1 MNSESYTCFMK
12 QSIILLAV
20 AVMALT
26 SCQPN
31 TTDDANDAGGT
42 ASPYLARS
50 VVGVR
55 MLANDANYE
64 EAGNYLAE
72 EFVRGTFKLGE
83 DTKLEVTS
91 TRKGGVFEWDKNEV
105 VVSFGSTRPYPSI
118 YQAEYIFNKL
128 YQPGV
133 APQMEA
139 MPEKGALSGPETG
152 GTGAERPAESATGLA
167 AKRDTSSANDSATSV
182 SGVKASAVKLTAP
195 AESVGK
201 FVAYPGLGDKAV
213 WDPANRTLHVLLN
226 NHILNVQVKTAD
238 KPAVAQQRAAILANV
253 IFHEVVGDYYGPDDN
268 K

>member
-1 MNSESYTCFMK
+1 MNAESYTCFMK

-20 AVMALT
+20 ALT
-26 SCQPN
+26 GLASCRPN

-64 EAGNYLAE
+64 EAGSYLAE
-72 EFVRGTFKLGE
+72 EFVRGTFKLGA
-83 DTKLEVTS
+83 DTKLEVTN
-91 TRKGGVFEWDKNEV
+91 TREGGIFEWDKNKV
-105 VVSFGSTRPYPSI
+105 VVSFGSARPYQSI
-118 YQAEYIFNKL
+118 YQAEYIFDKL

-133 APQMEA
+133 AAQLDA
-139 MPEKGALSGPETG
+139 TPEKGALSGPAPE
-152 GTGAERPAESATGLA
+152 GTGAEGPAESATGLA
-167 AKRDTSSANDSATSV
+167 ARRDTSSANDTATTV
-182 SGVKASAVKLTAP
+182 SGISAVATRLTPP
-195 AESVGK
+195 AESTGK

-213 WDPANRTLHVLLN
+213 WDPTNRTLHVLLN

-238 KPAVAQQRAAILANV
+238 KPDVAQQRAAILANV
-253 IFHEVVGDYYGPDDN
+253 IFHEVVGEYYGPGDD

>member
-1 MNSESYTCFMK
+1 MK

-20 AVMALT
+20 ALMALA
-26 SCQPN
+26 SCRPS

-55 MLANDANYE
+55 MLASDANYE

-72 EFVRGTFKLGE
+72 EFVRGTFKLDE
-83 DTKLEVTS
+83 KTTIEVTS
-91 TRKGGVFEWDKNEV
+91 TRKGGIFRWDKNEV
-105 VVSFGSTRPYPSI
+105 VVSFGSARPYASI
-118 YQAEYIFNKL
+118 YKAEYIFDKL

-133 APQMEA
+133 AATMDA
-139 MPEKGALSGPETG
+139 TPEKGPLSGPQPE

-167 AKRDTSSANDSATSV
+167 AKRDTSSANDSATSI
-182 SGVKASAVKLTAP
+182 SGVKASALKLTPP
-195 AESVGK
+195 AQSAGN

-213 WDPANRTLHVLLN
+213 WDPTNRTLHVLLN

-253 IFHEVVGDYYGPDDN
+253 IFHEVVGEYYGPDDS

>member
-1 MNSESYTCFMK
+1 MK
-12 QSIILLAV
+12 QSTILLAV
-20 AVMALT
+20 ALMALA
-26 SCQPN
+26 SCRPN

-64 EAGNYLAE
+64 EAGSYLAE
-72 EFVRGTFKLGE
+72 EFVRGTFKLPE

-91 TRKGGVFEWDKNEV
+91 THKGGVFEWGKNEV
-105 VVSFGSTRPYPSI
+105 VVSFGSARPYQSI

-133 APQMEA
+133 AAQMDA
-139 MPEKGALSGPETG
+139 IPEKEALSGPEPE
-152 GTGAERPAESATGLA
+152 GTGAEHAAEAPTGLA
-167 AKRDTSSANDSATSV
+167 AKRDTSAANDSATSV
-182 SGVKASAVKLTAP
+182 SRVTPVATKLTPP
-195 AESVGK
+195 AESTGK

-213 WDPANRTLHVLLN
+213 WDPTNRTLHVLLN

-238 KPAVAQQRAAILANV
+238 TPAVAQQRAAILANV
-253 IFHEVVGDYYGPDDN
+253 IFHEVVGDYYGPGDD